1 MSYIGKNPKV
11 DSVKLDGSA
20 TVPSGAA
27 VEGQVYF
34 NTGTGAISEGM
45 KVYKNGQY
53 VSIDKQLGDA
63 DTIDLLKASDI
74 GGLQWGVAINSTST
88 EVGMNSPVPQYN
100 ATATGFASTSAFAN
114 SSTGNALLTNESA
127 DIVFAYESH
136 TVDSKNDYFGIQV
149 DVPKAFRGGNLVLQ
163 FEYRTEEAGGDSSD
177 NDF

>member
-1 MSYIGKNPKV
+1 VENKMSYIGKNPKV

-34 NTGTGAISEGM
+34 NTGTGAISEGL
-45 KVYKNGQY
+45 KVYKNAQF

-63 DTIDLLKASDI
+63 DTIELLKASDV
-74 GGLQWGVAINSTST
+74 GGLQWKVAINSTST
-88 EVGMNSPVPQYN
+88 TVGMNSPVPQYN
-100 ATATGFASTSAFAN
+100 ATATGFANASSTFAN

-136 TVDSKNDYFGIQV
+136 TVIQKMIILESKWIFLK
-149 DVPKAFRGGNLVLQ
+149 P
-163 FEYRTEEAGGDSSD
+163 FEVRI
-177 NDF
+177 